1 MRSRA
6 RHWSLARVPSNRSHS
21 NHGTYRNRAIDAC
34 YEQQTLLLAEH
45 EIGAGRRQRE
55 LMHLGVEIELTRC
68 DNLPPDAA
76 RNDDRCRW
84 WSHCTDWNYACMV
97 AALHRDLR
105 QAEPVG
111 SGQQAAARERASR
124 GTAECL
130 FATNAI
136 SPRID
141 LAWRQFSLHIVAS
154 LSISLALAL
163 AECRTVLIGT
173 FLWYN
178 PKIDRRYQRCLERQY
193 HSLTLSISLTHV
205 KTRRPEA
212 SMIALV
218 VSRNSRFSARSGTA
232 LNSSSTL
239 LSSSLRFR
247 RRLARRISSTAD
259 DHVAS

>member
-1 MRSRA
+1 MLRA
-6 RHWSLARVPSNRSHS
+6 TTTGVDGGVTAPTGTTPAWSQHCIVTS
-21 NHGTYRNRAIDAC
+21 G
-34 YEQQTLLLAEH
+34 EQRL
-45 EIGAGRRQRE
+45 
-55 LMHLGVEIELTRC
+55 
-68 DNLPPDAA
+68 
-76 RNDDRCRW
+76 
-84 WSHCTDWNYACMV
+84 
-97 AALHRDLR
+97 
-105 QAEPVG
+105 VG

-124 GTAECL
+124 RTAECSC
-130 FATNAI
+130 ATNAI

-141 LAWRQFSLHIVAS
+141 LAWRQFSLHIVAMAS
-154 LSISLALAL
+154 LSLSLALAL

-173 FLWYN
+173 CLWYN